1 MTSCRRLYFDH
12 RLRQR
17 HTMPRPKTQRH
28 RPVPW
33 NFLDYRDYL
42 SELVVFLK
50 ATRPSF
56 SYRQFSRRAG
66 FASPNYLKLV
76 TDGKRNLAVKAI
88 PQFAKAL
95 HLDNV
100 ETEYLQELV
109 LFAHA
114 KTDHQKNLHYQRI
127 RQKQGGSPLG
137 GVGKDQYELYSQ
149 WYILPIRELI
159 GMDDFREDPQ
169 WIAQRLY
176 PNIRPKQAE
185 HALKILDTL
194 GLTARDDAGQLVQ
207 ADRNL
212 STPATVRSLAVR
224 NYHRSMMERAIDSL
238 DGVPTHQRNLSALT
252 LALSREQYEQICTKI
267 EEFRHQTLHEMTH
280 TAEEQELFHVGFQVV
295 PLTRRKR

>member
-1 MTSCRRLYFDH
+1 MVR
-12 RLRQR
+12 
-17 HTMPRPKTQRH
+17 
-28 RPVPW
+28 
-33 NFLDYRDYL
+33 
-42 SELVVFLK
+42 FLK
-50 ATRPSF
+50 ETRPAF

-95 HLDNV
+95 HINDV

-127 RQKQGGSPLG
+127 RQKQGASPLG
-137 GVGKDQYELYSQ
+137 GLGKDQYELYSQ

-159 GMDDFREDPQ
+159 GMSDFRDDPQ
-169 WIAQRLY
+169 WIGQRLY

-185 HALKILDTL
+185 QALKTLETL
-194 GLTARDDAGQLVQ
+194 GLTARDEDGRLVQ
-207 ADRNL
+207 SERNL

-238 DGVPTHQRNLSALT
+238 DGLPTEQRNLSALT
-252 LALSREQYEQICTKI
+252 LALSREQYEQLCTKI
-267 EEFRHQTLHEMTH
+267 EEFRHQTLHDMTQDS
-280 TAEEQELFHVGFQVV
+280 EEQELYHVGFQVV

>member
-1 MTSCRRLYFDH
+1 
-12 RLRQR
+12 
-17 HTMPRPKTQRH
+17 MPRPKTQHH
-28 RPVPW
+28 RPLPW
-33 NFLDYRDYL
+33 NFLDYREYL
-42 SELVVFLK
+42 GKMVVFLK

-88 PQFAKAL
+88 PQFSKAL
-95 HLDNV
+95 QLNDV

-114 KTDHQKNLHYQRI
+114 KTDHQRNLHYQRL

-137 GVGKDQYELYSQ
+137 DLSKDQYELYSQ

-159 GMDDFREDPQ
+159 GMPDFREDPH
-169 WIAQRLY
+169 WISQRLY

-185 HALKILDTL
+185 QALHVLNTL
-194 GLTARDDAGQLVQ
+194 GLTARDENGVLIQ
-207 ADRNL
+207 ADKNL

-224 NYHRSMMERAIDSL
+224 NYHRSMMERAINAL
-238 DGVPTHQRNLSALT
+238 DGVPTEQRNLSALT
-252 LALSREQYEQICTKI
+252 LGLSRKQYEQLCTKI
-267 EEFRHQTLHEMTH
+267 EEFRHQTLHEMTNDSDD
-280 TAEEQELFHVGFQVV
+280 QELFHVGFQVV
-295 PLTRRKR
+295 PLTRRK

>member
-1 MTSCRRLYFDH
+1 
-12 RLRQR
+12 
-17 HTMPRPKTQRH
+17 
-28 RPVPW
+28 
-33 NFLDYRDYL
+33 
-42 SELVVFLK
+42 
-50 ATRPSF
+50 
-56 SYRQFSRRAG
+56 
-66 FASPNYLKLV
+66 
-76 TDGKRNLAVKAI
+76 
-88 PQFAKAL
+88 
-95 HLDNV
+95 
-100 ETEYLQELV
+100 
-109 LFAHA
+109 
-114 KTDHQKNLHYQRI
+114 
-127 RQKQGGSPLG
+127 
-137 GVGKDQYELYSQ
+137 
-149 WYILPIRELI
+149 
-159 GMDDFREDPQ
+159 MDDFREDPQ

>member
-1 MTSCRRLYFDH
+1 M
-12 RLRQR
+12 
-17 HTMPRPKTQRH
+17 
-28 RPVPW
+28 
-33 NFLDYRDYL
+33 
-42 SELVVFLK
+42 VVFLK

-95 HLDNV
+95 QLNDV

-114 KTDHQKNLHYQRI
+114 KTDHQRNLHYQRL

-137 GVGKDQYELYSQ
+137 DLSKDQYELYSQ

-159 GMDDFREDPQ
+159 GMPDFREDPH
-169 WIAQRLY
+169 WISQRLY

-185 HALKILDTL
+185 QALHVLNTL
-194 GLTARDDAGQLVQ
+194 GLTARDERGVLIQ
-207 ADRNL
+207 ADKNL

-224 NYHRSMMERAIDSL
+224 NYHRSMMERAINAL
-238 DGVPTHQRNLSALT
+238 DGVPTEQRNLSALT
-252 LALSREQYEQICTKI
+252 LGLSRKQYEQLCTKI
-267 EEFRHQTLHEMTH
+267 EEFRHQTLHEMNNDS
-280 TAEEQELFHVGFQVV
+280 EDQELFHVGFQVV